1 LKGGTLSSNDDSQQ
15 TGDLLR
21 SLNLNRRKKSLD
33 ERTQTS
39 SSSSTDRLNLAKP
52 LDLTGKKQ
60 KRAGEQT
67 GQKAK

>member
-1 LKGGTLSSNDDSQQ
+1 LKGEKLSSNDDSQQ

-21 SLNLNRRKKSLD
+21 SLNLNRRKD
-33 ERTQTS
+33 ERSRT